1 MRFTAAGGGATS
13 GPLGHTLGGDSRPDA
28 PVRRRQVGEDDLNP
42 IELRR
47 GHSREA
53 VLQANP
59 EQLDDPKEDAPFM
72 TPESN
77 RRIAAGKA
85 ISILMKRE
93 TTGSCELETASVYVA
108 AIALPQI
115 ARSTEW
121 SGTMTALA
129 LRAYFFLLVNIG
141 LQAFTLAMIGTEQ
154 LLMYPFSG
162 QMHLC
167 DFGAALPQCGTNSTA
182 PNCLGPGGTTLSYPR
197 LYSYD
202 IWSTRK
208 FASDALSQLFP
219 ERADEIKAAMD
230 PGEYGIENYWCR
242 AACIFIFMMAVVDD
256 LRGTINLARLL
267 WIVPTKAQTWISYEP
282 PDWAS
287 KEDAKSIHSWSELDF
302 VKFHVSGMPL
312 GWKVL
317 NFLVIWM
324 PKFLL
329 WLALAATGFH
339 YLMETADIVDMVVN
353 AMALTFVLD
362 IDEMV
367 FARLTTSVTQ
377 HIMAQLEDMPLYDL
391 SEEDDETDNEVLER
405 FEREEKGFGRWR
417 KLSLI
422 FPKRL
427 ATILCLQV
435 IFMWLYYFRN
445 CRLDR
450 HGGMVSKNM
459 YTPKALSNNM
469 LGLMFGVE
477 PEAEPKPFWTMP
489 GE

>member
-1 MRFTAAGGGATS
+1 
-13 GPLGHTLGGDSRPDA
+13 
-28 PVRRRQVGEDDLNP
+28 
-42 IELRR
+42 
-47 GHSREA
+47 
-53 VLQANP
+53 
-59 EQLDDPKEDAPFM
+59 
-72 TPESN
+72 
-77 RRIAAGKA
+77 
-85 ISILMKRE
+85 
-93 TTGSCELETASVYVA
+93 
-108 AIALPQI
+108 
-115 ARSTEW
+115 
-121 SGTMTALA
+121 
-129 LRAYFFLLVNIG
+129 
-141 LQAFTLAMIGTEQ
+141 
-154 LLMYPFSG
+154 MYPFSG

-329 WLALAATGFH
+329 WLALAATGVH

-377 HIMAQLEDMPLYDL
+377 HIMANLEDMPLYDL
-391 SEEDDETDNEVLER
+391 TPEDDETDNEVLER
-405 FEREEKGFGRWR
+405 FNREEQGVRGWR

-427 ATILCLQV
+427 ATILSLQV
-435 IFMWLYYFRN
+435 VFVCLYYVRN
-445 CRLDR
+445 CRLDQY
-450 HGGMVSKNM
+450 GSIISKNM
-459 YTPKALSNNM
+459 HLPKGFSYSL

-477 PEAEPKPFWTMP
+477 PEEEPKPFWTMP